1 MRAAYHIDATLN
13 SGRAYVNPIAEGRSA
28 GALEVGIGSVP
39 QNSHLVPNYCYPT
52 WFNAYA
58 GSPIFIPKSEMLL
71 LFTAATPVYGGRGAF
86 QSHKKM
92 SERVA
97 SLSQIKGQGDT
108 SLVHWLDERRN
119 QFMPKRRLGE
129 LEGRSGISIGVHH
142 NYLFKICPLFWAC
155 IFNQNMLCLTAVNVK
170 HRYHYFQSNTWKGN
184 LLNRHTVTNFFVHLS
199 NRIKQVQHFLNSMLV
214 ITSSKFCLLPFHA
227 SSSGFSFYDHLA

>member
-52 WFNAYA
+52 WLTHMLVRQYL
-58 GSPIFIPKSEMLL
+58 PKSEMLL
-71 LFTAATPVYGGRGAF
+71 LFTAATPVYGGGGAF

-92 SERVA
+92 RERVV

-119 QFMPKRRLGE
+119 
-129 LEGRSGISIGVHH
+129 
-142 NYLFKICPLFWAC
+142 
-155 IFNQNMLCLTAVNVK
+155 
-170 HRYHYFQSNTWKGN
+170 
-184 LLNRHTVTNFFVHLS
+184 
-199 NRIKQVQHFLNSMLV
+199 
-214 ITSSKFCLLPFHA
+214 
-227 SSSGFSFYDHLA
+227 